1 MIIEQPKQK
10 VYNNLN
16 LTWQICNLFYNEGME
31 KFKEIRNLQQKIKS
45 LKKKRFLSSMF
56 KVIGKYTTLG
66 IMLSIP
72 VVLWLIAAIVP
83 MSSQVMV
90 GMITGSFLLGL
101 LYVKDN
107 AALLKKITN
116 IFNTDSDLN
125 IDFEIESLNAEI
137 KKLREQ
143 KVEVDNRLINNV
155 ESRLLLIVLIGVI
168 SIILITIYYFINNK
182 EIEEIIGKNIKDLLK
197 RKKREQ

>member
-1 MIIEQPKQK
+1 
-10 VYNNLN
+10 
-16 LTWQICNLFYNEGME
+16 ME

-155 ESRLLLIVLIGVI
+155 ENKDSQKIKCDTKEKSDLTAYESERLLLKMI
-168 SIILITIYYFINNK
+168 SRNSKQRAQKIDENILK
-182 EIEEIIGKNIKDLLK
+182 EINYLGMKDKEEISTYQL
-197 RKKREQ
+197 